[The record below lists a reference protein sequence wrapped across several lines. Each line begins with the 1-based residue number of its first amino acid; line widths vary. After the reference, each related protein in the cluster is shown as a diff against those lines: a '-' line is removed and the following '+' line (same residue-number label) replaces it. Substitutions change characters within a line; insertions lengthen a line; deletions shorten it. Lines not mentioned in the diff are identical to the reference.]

1 MSLPTMAFANFRR
14 SVLIAVHT
22 RENPTDEEWNAYVDY
37 GRKNI
42 GAFSSCLIIS
52 EGGGPNTVQRGAMND
67 VLEANHFKGKVAVVT
82 LNRIVRGIV
91 TALSWFNP
99 NVKPFTTLQIPAAI
113 EYLGV
118 PKDQHEGLLAEIKR
132 LRDRLGISASAT

>member
-1 MSLPTMAFANFRR
+1 MSTPTMAFTIFRR
-14 SVLIAVHT
+14 SVFIAVHT
-22 RENPTDEEWNAYVDY
+22 KDNPSDEEWNAYVEF
-37 GRKNI
+37 GRKNM
-42 GAFSSCLIIS
+42 GAFTSSLVIS

-67 VLEANHFKGKVAVVT
+67 LLEANNFKGKVAVVT

-99 NVKPFTTLQIPAAI
+99 NVKPFSTLQIPAAI

-118 PKDQHEGLLAEIKR
+118 PKDQQDALMTEIKR
-132 LRDRLGISASAT
+132 LREKVGISAAMT